1 MAVGRTHPK
10 WTRFYMA
17 GYDLSG
23 YARTVGPLKW
33 EYDTPDLTADM
44 ADAVRGY
51 LPNVPSISCGDL
63 KGVFDNTVTSG
74 LHAVASSVATSEV
87 VMIPL
92 GIRAAPAAGDPVF
105 MGEFVQLGYQ
115 SEESDGALLAN
126 IPFGEWDVA
135 NRLLYGRDK
144 PWGFLVHAKA
154 AVTEVNTAVG
164 IDDYGAATAKGGYM
178 MYQVFAGDGTATI
191 TVQDAATNSNASFS
205 NITGAT
211 SGEIDCSSV
220 QRGIVDLTATRDVR
234 QYIRWQISFGDAETV
249 TFALAFMRQL

>member
-1 MAVGRTHPK
+1 MAAGRTHPK
-10 WTRFYMA
+10 WTRFYMG

-33 EYDTPDLTADM
+33 EYDTPDLTAEM

-51 LPNVPSISCGDL
+51 LPNLPSISCGDL
-63 KGVFDNTVTSG
+63 KGVFDSTATSG

-92 GIRAAPAAGDPVF
+92 GIRAVPAAGDPVF

-115 SEESDGALLAN
+115 AEESGGAVLAS

-144 PWGFLVHAKA
+144 PWGILTHAKVATTA
-154 AVTEVNTAVG
+154 ANTAVG
-164 IDDYGAATAKGGYM
+164 IDDYGAATALGGYM
-178 MYQVFAGDGTATI
+178 MYQVFTGDGTATI
-191 TVQDAATNSNASFS
+191 TMQHASTNSNASFD

-211 SGEIDCSSV
+211 TGELACGTP
-220 QRGIVDLTATRDVR
+220 QAGIVDLTATLDVKR
-234 QYIRWQISFGDAETV
+234 YIRWQISLGDAETV
-249 TFALAFMRQL
+249 TFALAFMREI